1 VLEVRATF
9 GQGQFYGTLAEQD
22 GSLEEFQKAI
32 PPFERPLE
40 LCRRFGDARAEAHV
54 LSSLGQ
60 SYGNL
65 ERNPEAVAWY
75 TKALELQ
82 RTTHQAWETALTL
95 NHLAGAEAAL
105 GRLDLALDYL
115 CEQEILRQQLK
126 DELGLNQMR

>member
-1 VLEVRATF
+1 MLEVRATF

-65 ERNPEAVAWY
+65 DRNPEAVAWY